1 MAIVTLED
9 MKDNLG
15 LTPDQDADDTLIE
28 RKIAAAQNHIERMLG
43 FVIEERFGGEDQ
55 PEIPP
60 AIREAVMQLASWWFE
75 SREAVTDMSRELP
88 FGVRDIVD
96 GFREWTF

>member
-75 SREAVTDMSRELP
+75 NREAVTDMSRELP

>member
-28 RKIAAAQNHIERMLG
+28 GKIAAAQNHIERMLG
-43 FVIEERFGGEDQ
+43 FVIEERFGGVDQ
-55 PEIPP
+55 PEIPT
-60 AIREAVMQLASWWFE
+60 AIREAVMQLATWWFE
-75 SREAVTDMSRELP
+75 NREAATDLTRELP